1 MTDVDADGG
10 GSVNGD
16 WERVRVICKRK
27 SMWKSWLLREL
38 GFSSDV
44 SASVRFK
51 LSVRCVSVDTNVAV
65 E

>member
-10 GSVNGD
+10 VSVNVD
-16 WERVRVICKRK
+16 WVRVICKRK
-27 SMWKSWLLREL
+27 SLQKRRLPREL

-51 LSVRCVSVDTNVAV
+51 LSVKMCRS
-65 E
+65 

>member
-16 WERVRVICKRK
+16 WDRWRVLCKRK
-27 SMWKSWLLREL
+27 SMWKTRLLREL
-38 GFSSDV
+38 WFSSDV

-51 LSVRCVSVDTNVAV
+51 LSVKMCRS
-65 E
+65 